1 MSQSMVQRLSLQ
13 EIAMPRGLER
23 LQWSNDA
30 DNNNN
35 NNNNNNKNNGL
46 RNDKLMFVRSAVQ

>member
-35 NNNNNNKNNGL
+35 NNNKNNGL